1 LGGQDQKNISLRSEK
16 GVLVNFESFQLHHR
30 IESGIEALG
39 YTEPTSIQSQCIPS
53 ILQGRDLMGMAQTGT
68 GKTAAFAL
76 PILQHL
82 LSGPRKVVRAL
93 IIAPTRELAEQTR
106 EAFGQLGRD
115 TKLKSVS
122 VYGGVDK
129 SPQIKKLRDG
139 AEIVVACPGRLLDLM
154 DQRVIDLTHVEI
166 LVLDESDR
174 MFDMGFLP
182 DVRKILKRIPAKRQT
197 LLFSATMPD
206 DIRILARDV
215 LRDPVIV
222 QVGESVPVS
231 TVSHAVYP
239 VESHLKTAL
248 LMKILE
254 RTDAESVLI
263 FTRTKDRATRLA
275 SRMKKAGFP
284 VAELQGDLS
293 QKQRQKALNGFR
305 DGTYR
310 MLVATD
316 IAARGIDVSRISH
329 VINYDMPDTVDAY
342 THRIGRTGR
351 AARTGDAFT
360 FVSRKES
367 AFLWSIE
374 NVIGEKLETRT
385 LDDFDYAVPAPKSGG
400 GATGP
405 RYSEGRRK
413 PAVSPL
419 GIPGVAA
426 PADRVESLSKRTP
439 FVYSARPRGRRSRQM
454 RAF

>member
-1 LGGQDQKNISLRSEK
+1 
-16 GVLVNFESFQLHHR
+16 VNFESLQLHTR

-39 YTEPTSIQSQCIPS
+39 YTEPTSIQSQSIPS

-82 LSGPRKVVRAL
+82 MTGPRKIVRAL
-93 IIAPTRELAEQTR
+93 IVSPTRELAEQTR
-106 EAFGQLGRD
+106 EAFSQLGRF

-122 VYGGVDK
+122 VYGGVEK
-129 SPQIKKLRDG
+129 NSQIRKLRAG
-139 AEIVVACPGRLLDLM
+139 VEIVVACPGRLIDLM
-154 DQRVIDLTHVEI
+154 DQRAINLNGVEI

-182 DVRKILKRIPAKRQT
+182 DIRKIMKRIPEKRQT

-206 DIRILARDV
+206 DIRSLAKEV

-239 VESHLKTAL
+239 VEPHLKTAL
-248 LMKILE
+248 LMKILNH
-254 RTDAESVLI
+254 TKTESVLI

-275 SRMKKAGFP
+275 SRMKNAGYQA
-284 VAELQGDLS
+284 AELQGDLS
-293 QKQRQKALNGFR
+293 QRQRQNALNGFR

-310 MLVATD
+310 LLVATD
-316 IAARGIDVSRISH
+316 IAARGIDVARISH

-351 AARTGDAFT
+351 SFRTGDAFT
-360 FVSRKES
+360 FVSRKER

-374 NVIGEKLETRT
+374 NVIGQKLETRT
-385 LDDFDYAVPAPKSGG
+385 LEDFDYAVPAPKSNGG
-400 GATGP
+400 IRPSGSA
-405 RYSEGRRK
+405 EGR
-413 PAVSPL
+413 ST
-419 GIPGVAA
+419 
-426 PADRVESLSKRTP
+426 RVRAQREIQFLTGSAKSSGDLSRTGSM
-439 FVYSARPRGRRSRQM
+439 VYSARPRFNKSRNM
-454 RAF
+454 KAS

>member
-1 LGGQDQKNISLRSEK
+1 M
-16 GVLVNFESFQLHHR
+16 NFESFQLHHR
-30 IESGIEALG
+30 IESGIEAVG

-129 SPQIKKLRDG
+129 NPQIKKLRDG

-206 DIRILARDV
+206 DIRILARDT

-248 LMKILE
+248 LMRILE

-385 LDDFDYAVPAPKSGG
+385 LDDFDYAVPAPKSSG
-400 GATGP
+400 GATVS

-419 GIPGVAA
+419 GVPGVAA
-426 PADRVESLSKRTP
+426 PAGRLESLSKKTP

>member
-1 LGGQDQKNISLRSEK
+1 LGEQGRNETSQSEE
-16 GVLVNFESFQLHHR
+16 GVLVNFEAFHLHHR

-39 YTEPTSIQSQCIPS
+39 YTEPTPIQSQSIPS

-93 IIAPTRELAEQTR
+93 IIAPTRELVEQTR

-115 TKLKSVS
+115 TKLKTVS

-129 SPQIKKLRDG
+129 NSQVKRLRDG
-139 AEIVVACPGRLLDLM
+139 AEIVVACPGRLLDLL
-154 DQRVIDLTHVEI
+154 DQRAVNLTHVEI

-182 DVRKILKRIPAKRQT
+182 DVRKILKRIPANRQT

-206 DIRILARDV
+206 DIRSLAKEI

-222 QVGESVPVS
+222 QVGESIPVS

-254 RTDAESVLI
+254 RTDTQSVLI

-275 SRMKKAGFP
+275 SRMKRAGFS

-293 QKQRQKALNGFR
+293 QKERQKALNGFR

-342 THRIGRTGR
+342 THRVGRTGR
-351 AARTGDAFT
+351 ASRTGDALT
-360 FVSRKES
+360 FVSRSES

-385 LDDFDYAVPAPKSGG
+385 LEDFDYTVPASKGG
-400 GATGP
+400 GATAS
-405 RYSEGRRK
+405 RYSGGGTR
-413 PAVSPL
+413 PAVSLVGILPSSAQVKGAGSLPKRGPL
-419 GIPGVAA
+419 
-426 PADRVESLSKRTP
+426 
-439 FVYSARPRGRRSRQM
+439 VYSARPRSRRSGHM

>member
-1 LGGQDQKNISLRSEK
+1 M
-16 GVLVNFESFQLHHR
+16 NFESFQLHHR
-30 IESGIEALG
+30 IESGIEAVG

-129 SPQIKKLRDG
+129 NPQIKKLRDG

-206 DIRILARDV
+206 DIRILARDT

-248 LMKILE
+248 LMRILE

-385 LDDFDYAVPAPKSGG
+385 LDDFDYAVPAPKSSG
-400 GATGP
+400 GATVS

-419 GIPGVAA
+419 GVPGVAA
-426 PADRVESLSKRTP
+426 PAGRLENLSKKTP

>member
-1 LGGQDQKNISLRSEK
+1 
-16 GVLVNFESFQLHHR
+16 VNFESFQLHHR
-30 IESGIEALG
+30 IESGIEAVG

-115 TKLKSVS
+115 TKLKSAS

-129 SPQIKKLRDG
+129 NPQIKKLREG

-206 DIRILARDV
+206 DIRILARDT

-248 LMKILE
+248 LMRILE

-385 LDDFDYAVPAPKSGG
+385 LDDFDYAVPAPKSSG
-400 GATGP
+400 GAAVS

-419 GIPGVAA
+419 GVPGVAA
-426 PADRVESLSKRTP
+426 PAGRLENLSKKTP